1 MLLDLFSTNPDW
13 IQTVVRLILGIV
25 FFAHGAQKLLGWFG
39 GPGLKETLRTMH
51 ETLGLPASMAFLAV
65 LAEFLGGLG
74 LIAGLFGRVAA
85 VGIAVVMFTAIVM
98 VNGRYGLFLN
108 WFGDRKGHGYE
119 YHLLAI
125 ALAVVII
132 VRGSGAMSLDRFLY
146 ISLG

>member
-39 GPGLKETLRTMH
+39 GPGLKATMRMMH
-51 ETLGLPASMAFLAV
+51 ETLGLPTSMAYLAV

-74 LIAGLFGRVAA
+74 LIAGLLSRVAA
-85 VGIAVVMFTAIVM
+85 VGIAVVMFTAIVI

-108 WFGDRKGHGYE
+108 WFGDKKGHGYE

-125 ALAVVII
+125 ALAAVII
-132 VRGSGAMSLDRFLY
+132 VRGSGAMSLDRLLY
-146 ISLG
+146 ISFV

>member
-1 MLLDLFSTNPDW
+1 MLFDLLSTNSDW
-13 IQTVVRLILGIV
+13 IQTVVRVILGIV

-74 LIAGLFGRVAA
+74 LIAGLLGRVAA
-85 VGIAVVMFTAIVM
+85 LGIGVVMLTAIVM